1 MSEQR
6 SVILTAPALAKL
18 RRRLLSSHEQLVLWY
33 LVQTLPPGGAVLVI
47 SDIASEVGLP
57 PPHFNVALREL
68 CKAGFVLRGDKV
80 ARSWHYRLNPGSI
93 RLLQA

>member
-6 SVILTAPALAKL
+6 SVILSPPALAKL
-18 RRRLLSSHEQLVLWY
+18 RRRPLSSNEQLVLWY
-33 LVQTLPPGGAVLVI
+33 LVQKLPAGGAVLVI
-47 SDIASEVGLP
+47 SDIAAEVGLL